1 MGELKAADKKSY
13 NVKVLSKTPGR
24 FTATAT
30 VTTAQG
36 LRSAASDYTDWKG
49 VTGVLLE
56 LADDPD
62 PIQVGETTTF
72 VIRVANQGS
81 TIDIKDLNIVATLP
95 DGLELVPGK
104 VSDEAVVN
112 GKTITWPTVANVAP
126 KTSVVRTYVAK
137 GVKVG
142 DARSKASITT
152 SMRKDPIEEFES
164 TTVY

>member
-1 MGELKAADKKSY
+1 MEAL
-13 NVKVLSKTPGR
+13 VW

-36 LRSAASDYTDWKG
+36 LRSLASDYTEWKG

-62 PIQVGETTTF
+62 PIQVGETSTF
-72 VIRVANQGS
+72 IIRVANQGS

-95 DGLELVPGK
+95 DGLELVPDK
-104 VSDEAVVN
+104 VSEGGVAD
-112 GKTITWPTVANVAP
+112 GKTITWPTVTSLAP
-126 KTSVVRTYVAK
+126 KTSVGRTYVVK
-137 GVKVG
+137 GVKAG

-152 SMRKDPIEEFES
+152 SMRKEPIDKFES